1 MTNPPHPFM
10 DRYVLTWG
18 FFYNL
23 GGSMKA
29 PIALSWQEQ
38 LDLFKSRGMKVTDND
53 VDKIKN
59 ISYYRLKEFAR
70 PLSTISKKD
79 GVTSISYNGV
89 EFKEVLTRYY
99 QDKNLRIYLLHAI
112 EKIEVSIK
120 TRISYVLGKKY
131 GAFGYLN
138 FSSWSNRKKYT
149 KFQIE
154 KEQFSIKKRLSKI
167 VKLSQSSELNNK
179 INTDTDGFPSVW
191 LGIDLLMFGDIVK
204 ILDIMSESNLESISS
219 YYKCSN
225 EELVAWM
232 KCLNFIRNICAHNS
246 NLVDIKLTTKPKTRK
261 YWNRYLYIIEST
273 KNDKIIKKP
282 TNRLSVVIIII
293 VELVNQINP
302 KYNWHDIQKSIRNLC
317 KNNDERALLLGF
329 NSLESAKNI
338 TSSIKDKKA

>member
-179 INTDTDGFPSVW
+179 INTDPDGFPSVW

-246 NLVDIKLTTKPKTRK
+246 NLLD
-261 YWNRYLYIIEST
+261 IIEST

>member
-1 MTNPPHPFM
+1 
-10 DRYVLTWG
+10 
-18 FFYNL
+18 
-23 GGSMKA
+23 MKA

-53 VDKIKN
+53 IDKIKN

-154 KEQFSIKKRLSKI
+154 KEQFSIKKRLSTPFNYPIPTPNWKRPI
-167 VKLSQSSELNNK
+167 ISSNLSSEMPLVFGTLKTSKN
-179 INTDTDGFPSVW
+179 GFLS
-191 LGIDLLMFGDIVK
+191 L
-204 ILDIMSESNLESISS
+204 SIS
-219 YYKCSN
+219 K
-225 EELVAWM
+225 
-232 KCLNFIRNICAHNS
+232 KKGQ
-246 NLVDIKLTTKPKTRK
+246 NLSFLDFSFS
-261 YWNRYLYIIEST
+261 ST
-273 KNDKIIKKP
+273 HY
-282 TNRLSVVIIII
+282 S
-293 VELVNQINP
+293 
-302 KYNWHDIQKSIRNLC
+302 
-317 KNNDERALLLGF
+317 
-329 NSLESAKNI
+329 
-338 TSSIKDKKA
+338 

>member
-1 MTNPPHPFM
+1 
-10 DRYVLTWG
+10 
-18 FFYNL
+18 
-23 GGSMKA
+23 MKA

-179 INTDTDGFPSVW
+179 INTDHDGFPSVR
-191 LGIDLLMFGDIVK
+191 D
-204 ILDIMSESNLESISS
+204 
-219 YYKCSN
+219 
-225 EELVAWM
+225 
-232 KCLNFIRNICAHNS
+232 
-246 NLVDIKLTTKPKTRK
+246 
-261 YWNRYLYIIEST
+261 
-273 KNDKIIKKP
+273 
-282 TNRLSVVIIII
+282 
-293 VELVNQINP
+293 
-302 KYNWHDIQKSIRNLC
+302 
-317 KNNDERALLLGF
+317 
-329 NSLESAKNI
+329 
-338 TSSIKDKKA
+338 